1 MVIAGFTAALRQGMA
16 THREGNQL
24 DQLWTRNMTIA
35 NAIVADPIDQVSDH
49 NLIWVE
55 MEAVLVERQQAP
67 HQEAEEVD
75 PRSMPQTTIR
85 R

>member
-1 MVIAGFTAALRQGMA
+1 MHTALVIAGFTAALRQGMA

-49 NLIWVE
+49 NLIRVE
-55 MEAVLVERQQAP
+55 MEAVLVERQQTP
-67 HQEAEEVD
+67 H
-75 PRSMPQTTIR
+75 
-85 R
+85 